1 MAFNKAGLADY
12 VEQNRDQIL
21 SAIVLGGKTI
31 SRMTKQTGIKTR
43 AMINFLDLDP
53 VFQDGSDCG
62 FTPQGDVVLTQREII
77 TGAIKVNK
85 DLCERTLLRSYA
97 EYEVRVAADDEK
109 LPFEAEIVSLLTDK
123 INAGMEK
130 AVWQGD
136 TDSGN
141 VNLARFDG
149 LLKIAGAEDSVVKV
163 SATASEG
170 AYGAIKKMYMAL
182 PEELLEQGASIF
194 VSPEV
199 YREYIQGLVDKNNFH
214 YSAPQNSNP
223 DEYYFPG
230 TNVKVVKTLGLAG
243 TKKMVAT
250 YDANMYYGCDLE
262 DAKETVKIWFS
273 DDKDKFNIK
282 VLWNAGV
289 QFAFPNHVVLGTI
302 A

>member
-1 MAFNKAGLADY
+1 MAFDKSGLTAY
-12 VEQNRDQIL
+12 VEQNKDQIL
-21 SAIVLGGKTI
+21 SSIVLGGKTI
-31 SRMTKQTGIKTR
+31 SRMTKQVGIKTR
-43 AMINFLDLDP
+43 AMINYLDLDP

-85 DLCERTLLRSYA
+85 DLCERTLLGSYA

-136 TDSGN
+136 TDSDN
-141 VNLARFDG
+141 ENLARFDG
-149 LLKIAGAEDSVVKV
+149 LLKIAGEETSVVKV
-163 SATASEG
+163 SATSSDG

-214 YSAPQNSNP
+214 YSAPQNANP

-262 DAKETVKIWFS
+262 GAKETVKIWFS

>member
-12 VEQNRDQIL
+12 VEQNKDQIL

-85 DLCERTLLRSYA
+85 DLCERTLLSSYA

-136 TDSGN
+136 TDSDN
-141 VNLARFDG
+141 ENLARFDG
-149 LLKIAGAEDSVVKV
+149 LLKIAGAETSVVKV

-182 PEELLEQGASIF
+182 PEELLEQDASIF

>member
-1 MAFNKAGLADY
+1 MAFNKAGLAEY
-12 VEQNRDQIL
+12 VEQNKDQIL

-43 AMINFLDLDP
+43 AMINYLDLDP

-85 DLCERTLLRSYA
+85 DLCERTLLGSYA

-136 TDSGN
+136 TDSDN
-141 VNLARFDG
+141 DKLARFDG
-149 LLKIAGAEDSVVKV
+149 LLKIAGAEASVVKV
-163 SATASEG
+163 SATASDG

-214 YSAPQNSNP
+214 YSAPQNANP

-273 DDKDKFNIK
+273 DDKDKFSIK